1 MNIFELRFEFKKH
14 KPIVLLFPY
23 KLSNMK
29 KCFLFLCLLLSISSF
44 AIIRLPKLFADD
56 MVLQRNKLIPVWG
69 WADANE
75 KIEIHFN
82 KQIKTTI
89 ADANGKWF
97 LKLDAEKAGGPYE
110 LSISGANK
118 IILKNILV
126 GEVWICSGQSNMEF
140 SVSQAD
146 NAAAEIAA
154 ANYPM
159 IRQFKVGKDLS
170 SLPKEDF
177 KAGSWQICTKAS
189 AGDFTAVGYFFA
201 KKIQEE
207 LGIPIGIINTSWG
220 GTVSET
226 WTSREAFENSSEFA
240 AMIAEM
246 PKVDLDSI
254 SKVFI
259 AKSTQRIE
267 RLQGSEIN
275 VAATSRFKELDYND
289 QNWPELN
296 AAEVWESQEL
306 GEFDGVVWLRKEIT
320 IPANDLGEPA
330 LLELAKIDDE
340 DISYINGIEV
350 GRNTNW
356 EAKRK
361 YEIPAGVLKVGQNII
376 AIRIVDNSGG
386 GGIYGDSGD
395 LKLTI
400 GSTQIPLAG
409 KWKYQVE
416 SIKSEISPNAY
427 PSLLYNAMLHP
438 LIPYA
443 FEGVLWYQGESNAN
457 RAYQYRTA
465 FPLLINDWRA
475 KWKQGDFPFY
485 YVQLASFN
493 EANGN
498 SNNGSYWAELRE
510 AQTLTLKLANT
521 GMCVTTDIGIPNNIH
536 PTNKQD
542 VGKRLAAIA
551 LNKVYKKN
559 NIYGGPRFKM
569 MQIRANEIVI
579 QFENT
584 GSGLSTSDKNNLI
597 KGFEIAGKDQIF
609 HPAKAV
615 IHANQ
620 LIISSEN
627 CTNPLAVH
635 YGWAD
640 DASAGNLYNKE
651 GFPAE
656 PFRTDDWKTLS
667 KKVKYKIV
675 K

>member
-1 MNIFELRFEFKKH
+1 
-14 KPIVLLFPY
+14 
-23 KLSNMK
+23 MK
-29 KCFLFLCLLLSISSF
+29 KCFLLLSLIISITCFSNV
-44 AIIRLPKLFADD
+44 RLPKLFADD

-69 WADANE
+69 WAEANE

-82 KQIKTTI
+82 KQIKTTT

-97 LKLDAEKAGGPYE
+97 LKLDFEKAGGPYE
-110 LSISGANK
+110 LTIVGRNK
-118 IILKNILV
+118 IILRNILV
-126 GEVWICSGQSNMEF
+126 GEIWICSGQSNMEF
-140 SVSQAD
+140 TVSQSD
-146 NAAAEIAA
+146 NAAAEIKTAK
-154 ANYPM
+154 NPM
-159 IRQFKVGKDLS
+159 IRQFKVAKDLS
-170 SLPKEDF
+170 SLPKIDF
-177 KAGSWQICTKAS
+177 KGGNWQICTES
-189 AGDFTAVGYFFA
+189 TVGDFTAVGYFFA
-201 KKIQEE
+201 KKIYAE

-226 WTSREAFENSSEFA
+226 WTSREAFENSSEFS

-246 PKVDLDSI
+246 PKLDLDSI

-259 AKSTQRIE
+259 AKSTKRIE

-275 VAATSRFKELDYND
+275 VAATSRFKEFDYD
-289 QNWPELN
+289 DRNWPELN

-320 IPANDLGEPA
+320 ITANDLGQPA

-361 YEIPAGVLKVGQNII
+361 YEIPAGLLKVGQNII

-386 GGIYGDSGD
+386 GGIYGDSRD

-427 PSLLYNAMLHP
+427 PSLLYNAMIHP

-457 RAYQYRTA
+457 RASQYRTA
-465 FPLLINDWRA
+465 FPLLINDWRK
-475 KWKQGDFPFY
+475 KWNQGDFPFY
-485 YVQLASFN
+485 YVQLSSFN

-536 PTNKQD
+536 PTNKID

-559 NIYGGPRFKM
+559 NIYSGPRFKSM
-569 MQIRANEIVI
+569 EIKQKEVI
-579 QFENT
+579 IHFENT
-584 GSGLSTSDKNNLI
+584 GSGLSTSDKNKLI
-597 KGFEIAGKDQIF
+597 KGFEIAGIDQIF
-609 HPAKAV
+609 YPAKA
-615 IHANQ
+615 IINANK
-620 LIISSEN
+620 LIISSDN
-627 CTNPLAVH
+627 CKNPVAVH
-635 YGWAD
+635 YAWAD
-640 DASAGNLYNKE
+640 DASDANLYNKE

-667 KKVKYKIV
+667 KNVKYKIV